1 VDDTNIGI
9 SIATLLMVFVLQN
22 TQNRDSAAL
31 HLKLDEIV
39 HAEPDAREDVR
50 GVEVKSE
57 AEIQQVRARGRRVAC
72 VGLRRVAGRVS
83 DRLKYGL
90 K

>member
-1 VDDTNIGI
+1 MVVSLLTIGVDDTNIGI

-39 HAEPDAREDVR
+39 HAEPEAREDVR
-50 GVEVKSE
+50 GVEQKSE
-57 AEIQQVRARGRRVAC
+57 AEIQGMSLDEGDSVSSI
-72 VGLRRVAGRVS
+72 AGR
-83 DRLKYGL
+83 
-90 K
+90 